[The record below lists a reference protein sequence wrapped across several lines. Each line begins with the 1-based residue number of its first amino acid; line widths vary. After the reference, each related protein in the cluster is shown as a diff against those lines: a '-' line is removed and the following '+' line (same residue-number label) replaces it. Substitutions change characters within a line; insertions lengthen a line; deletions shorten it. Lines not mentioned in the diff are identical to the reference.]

1 MMDNQSKDMLM
12 KICLLFVAIGIAVI
26 GCSKVNRMFNLE
38 NDNPI
43 EEFLEEQIE
52 KHAGLDIDLT
62 PEDLEITD

>member
-1 MMDNQSKDMLM
+1 MDNQSKDMLM

-26 GCSKVNRMFNLE
+26 GCSKVNNMFNLE

-43 EEFLEEQIE
+43 EEFLEEQLE
-52 KHAGLDIDLT
+52 KHTGLDIDLT